1 EQIGKD
7 YERTGLR
14 GVRWVLQKRE
24 LGDKEAI
31 VQLMTDALKDKELIR
46 RYGIS
51 QAKAR
56 LIIDELDRIVIV
68 Y

>member
-1 EQIGKD
+1 
-7 YERTGLR
+7 
-14 GVRWVLQKRE
+14 
-24 LGDKEAI
+24 
-31 VQLMTDALKDKELIR
+31 MTDALKDKELIR